1 MGCGRQ
7 YHRRSRRYL
16 GIMKEVVDIWPILSG
31 VIAVAAVG
39 VAFRAEILVRVKVL
53 EDKVQTLF
61 ELFNK
66 RN

>member
-1 MGCGRQ
+1 MEQ
-7 YHRRSRRYL
+7 
-16 GIMKEVVDIWPILSG
+16 VVEIWPILSG
-31 VIAVAAVG
+31 VIAIGAVAI
-39 VAFRAEILVRVKVL
+39 AFRAEILVRVKVL

>member
-1 MGCGRQ
+1 MEQ
-7 YHRRSRRYL
+7 
-16 GIMKEVVDIWPILSG
+16 VVDIWPILSG
-31 VIAVAAVG
+31 IIAIAAVG

-66 RN
+66 K

>member
-1 MGCGRQ
+1 MEQ
-7 YHRRSRRYL
+7 
-16 GIMKEVVDIWPILSG
+16 VVDLWPSISG
-31 VIAVAAVG
+31 VFVVAAVG

>member
-1 MGCGRQ
+1 MEQ
-7 YHRRSRRYL
+7 
-16 GIMKEVVDIWPILSG
+16 VVDIWPILSG
-31 VIAVAAVG
+31 VIMVGAVAI
-39 VAFRAEILVRVKVL
+39 AFRAEILVRVKVL

>member
-1 MGCGRQ
+1 
-7 YHRRSRRYL
+7 
-16 GIMKEVVDIWPILSG
+16 MKEVVDIWPILSG

-53 EDKVQTLF
+53 EDKVQVLI

-66 RN
+66 KN

>member
-1 MGCGRQ
+1 
-7 YHRRSRRYL
+7 
-16 GIMKEVVDIWPILSG
+16 MKEVVDIWPILSG